1 MTRKLLRL
9 AYAIEF
15 LIAMM
20 ATFTAWSEIG
30 GQDALDLMPWG
41 WKFGF
46 SIGLCIAI
54 VAYTSA
60 IVSNDSLWTMR
71 SARWITAIVIV
82 TAGMAA
88 VTYYYALQVG
98 ANETD
103 EPANL
108 SMIHRGAQIKL
119 FSS

>member
-1 MTRKLLRL
+1 MTPKLLRL

-15 LIAMM
+15 LVAMM

-41 WKFGF
+41 WKLGF
-46 SIGLCIAI
+46 SLSLCAAI

-60 IVSNDSLWTMR
+60 IVANNSFWTLR
-71 SARWITAIVIV
+71 SARWMTAIVV
-82 TAGMAA
+82 VAGGMAA

-103 EPANL
+103 EPSNL
-108 SMIHRGAQIKL
+108 SFLHASARSVAL
-119 FSS
+119 FS